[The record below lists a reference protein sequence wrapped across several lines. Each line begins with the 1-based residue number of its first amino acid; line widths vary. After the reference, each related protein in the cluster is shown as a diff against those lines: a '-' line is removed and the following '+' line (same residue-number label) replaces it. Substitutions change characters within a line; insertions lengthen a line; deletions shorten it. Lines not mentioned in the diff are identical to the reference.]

1 MRVTKRQL
9 RRIIREEKRK
19 VLAENR
25 VRRLVRRAL
34 REQEEL
40 EEAGV
45 MDPTTGEWIEDQPT
59 QDQIDRKK
67 GRRRD
72 SSGRPVEEEEGG
84 ETKKDTVSES
94 TWFIKRQLR
103 KIIRESLNEA
113 MPKGG
118 VPDVVGAVT
127 GVYGEKNRRGETSY
141 ELEMGVPSEFVEA
154 NWEPWLDARG
164 LLVSDLDDLAHYVGA
179 PDRSWLDALPPA
191 NGMMG
196 PADIEQWAEE
206 RAVEIE
212 LGASS

>member
-1 MRVTKRQL
+1 MKISKRQL
-9 RRIIREEKRK
+9 KR
-19 VLAENR
+19 
-25 VRRLVRRAL
+25 
-34 REQEEL
+34 
-40 EEAGV
+40 
-45 MDPTTGEWIEDQPT
+45 
-59 QDQIDRKK
+59 
-67 GRRRD
+67 
-72 SSGRPVEEEEGG
+72 
-84 ETKKDTVSES
+84 
-94 TWFIKRQLR
+94 
-103 KIIRESLNEA
+103 IIRESLNEA

-118 VPDVVGAVT
+118 VPDVVGTIT

-141 ELEMGVPSEFVEA
+141 EQEVGEPSEFVEA

-179 PDRSWLDALPPA
+179 PDRSWLGATPPA